1 MVIEHTFV
9 TFAQSGILVKRNN
22 NMKTIKE
29 YLLEGNA
36 PIANVLIGDIKRFNG
51 CFADVLTSL
60 KHKGF
65 TDVTLHKE
73 SRASGYGLHRMHLE
87 FKPECK
93 SDIDEVLKYLEDKYS
108 WKYEFW
114 KAKVN
119 PKDDEV
125 KNPTIWIMDKI

>member
-1 MVIEHTFV
+1 
-9 TFAQSGILVKRNN
+9 
-22 NMKTIKE
+22 MKNLTE
-29 YLLEGNA
+29 YILEGNK

-73 SRASGYGLHRMHLE
+73 ARASGYGLHRMHLE
-87 FKPECK
+87 FKPDCK
-93 SDIDEVLKYLEDKYS
+93 SDIDEVLKYLEDKYD

-114 KAKVN
+114 KAKVD
-119 PKDDEV
+119 PKDEEV

>member
-1 MVIEHTFV
+1 
-9 TFAQSGILVKRNN
+9 
-22 NMKTIKE
+22 MKNLTE
-29 YLLEGNA
+29 YILEGNA

-65 TDVTLHKE
+65 TDITLHKE
-73 SRASGYGLHRMHLE
+73 ARASGYGLHRMHLE

-93 SDIDEVLKYLEDKYS
+93 SDIDEVLKYLEDKYD

-114 KAKVN
+114 KGKVD